1 MKTSAPAPVAA
12 VVLAA
17 LSSCRSSGPL
27 EDLHPTPATAAMPN
41 PGGGRAFVS
50 PQRDA
55 EPRGIVSRGPTAE
68 LGEMAPDFELADLAG
83 RVHSLA
89 RYRGKIVVLEWFD
102 PQCPFVAYAY
112 DEGPLAEI
120 KTRQVASGTVWLTIQ
135 SMAPERATL
144 AGDMCREFAQS
155 RHLRGPILLDRGSE
169 LARRYGAR
177 TTPHLFVINDRGVL
191 VYSGALDNAPMGRVE
206 RAATKTNFVE
216 AALADLRSGHA
227 VTTSSTRPY
236 GSPIPYSRP

>member
-1 MKTSAPAPVAA
+1 M
-12 VVLAA
+12 
-17 LSSCRSSGPL
+17 
-27 EDLHPTPATAAMPN
+27 PATAAMPN
-41 PGGGRAFVS
+41 PGGGRALVS

-68 LGEMAPDFELADLAG
+68 LGELAPEFELADLSG
-83 RVHSLA
+83 RAHSLA

-135 SMAPERATL
+135 STPLERATL
-144 AGDMCREFAQS
+144 AGDLCREFAQS
-155 RHLRGPILLDRGSE
+155 RHLRGPILLDRRGE

-177 TTPHLFVINDRGVL
+177 TTPHLFVINERGVL

-206 RAATKTNFVE
+206 RASTKTNFVE

-236 GSPIPYSRP
+236 GSPLPYTRP

>member
-1 MKTSAPAPVAA
+1 MRTTVSPPVAA

-17 LSSCRSSGPL
+17 LSACRSGGAL
-27 EDLHPTPATAAMPN
+27 DELHPTPATAAMPN
-41 PGGGRAFVS
+41 PGGARTLVS
-50 PQRDA
+50 TPRQA
-55 EPRGIVSRGPTAE
+55 EPRGILGRGPTAE
-68 LGEMAPDFELADLAG
+68 LGETAPDFELADLAG
-83 RVHSLA
+83 RVHSLS

-112 DEGPLAEI
+112 DEGPLAEM
-120 KTRQVASGTVWLTIQ
+120 KTRQVASGIVWLTIQ
-135 SMAPERATL
+135 STSPQRAEV
-144 AGDMCREFAQS
+144 ASDMDREFAQS
-155 RHLRGPILLDRGSE
+155 RHLRGPILLDRGGE
-169 LARRYGAR
+169 VGRRFGAR
-177 TTPHLFVINDRGVL
+177 TTPHLFVVNDRGVL